1 MLALLGAR
9 PALGQTSA
17 GDDAIWRR
25 LGNGGHVLLLRHALT
40 DPGIGDPPGF
50 VLGKCSTQRNLS
62 PSGRRHAREIG
73 AAFRSRSIPVG
84 PVWSS
89 RWCRCLETA
98 RLAFGRAQPM
108 PMLDSMFGADEASG
122 AAKVEQVKAR
132 VGASRESAN
141 LVLVTHGANILAL
154 TGESAAPGEMVLV
167 KAGDPELRVIG
178 LLIAYGAGA

>member
-9 PALGQTSA
+9 PALVQATA
-17 GDDAIWRR
+17 GDDAAWRR
-25 LGNGGHVLLLRHALT
+25 LTHGGHVLLLRHALT

-50 VLGKCSTQRNLS
+50 VLGKCGTQRNLS
-62 PSGRRHAREIG
+62 PTGRRHASEIG
-73 AAFRSRSIPVG
+73 AAFRTRSIPVG

-108 PMLDSMFGADEASG
+108 PMLDSMFQEDEASG
-122 AAKVEQVKAR
+122 AAKVAQVKAR
-132 VGASRESAN
+132 VAASKESAN

-154 TGESAAPGEMVLV
+154 TGESVSPGEMVLV
-167 KAGDPELRVIG
+167 KAGDPELRVLG
-178 LLIAYGAGA
+178 RLIAYSAGA